1 MKLSNNL
8 LSGQRRPR
16 TKWLH
21 PIRVLLTA
29 ALVFTATIL
38 VWILPRQTTSEIEQR
53 ELAKFPRFSVEALL
67 SGDYFDDISLWF
79 SDTFP
84 ARETFVGMSS
94 DIRRTFGLQEEVI
107 HGTVQQGDTIPDAP
121 VTRPTAPV
129 TSVGSTTSSAASG
142 TADSTTVSSTTT
154 TTSAVDAD
162 ILQQNQSLSAILVKG
177 DTAYE
182 YYNFVNST
190 ADSYA
195 AILNRAYMKLG
206 DSAKVYSLVAPT
218 SIDVMLAPSARPA
231 NSSDQGKAI
240 NYLYGRMLQE
250 ITVVDARS
258 TLLNHRSEYIYF
270 HTDHH
275 WTARGAYYAFT
286 QFAKAAGKTAPAL
299 SAFEEKVF
307 PEFLGSFYAQ
317 TQNAG
322 LKLGGD
328 SIYTY
333 KPTGNISMVYG
344 KTSKATSSYPIIADV
359 NGWNPRY
366 KYSTF
371 IGGDNAYTCITNED
385 ITDGS
390 SVVLIKDSYGNA
402 FAPFLASVYHKVHI
416 IDFRYFTEDLTAF
429 VKNNNVQDVLFLNNI
444 SATRNSMLVN
454 KLNEFIGN

>member
-38 VWILPRQTTSEIEQR
+38 VWILPRPTASEIEQR

-94 DIRRTFGLQEEVI
+94 GIRRTFGLQEEVI
-107 HGTVQQGDTIPDAP
+107 HGTVQQGDAIPDAP

-162 ILQQNQSLSAILVKG
+162 ILQQNQSLGAILVKG

-240 NYLYGRMLQE
+240 KYLYDCMFQE
-250 ITVVDARS
+250 ITAVDARS

-275 WTARGAYYAFT
+275 WTARGAYYAFAVRQGGGQDRT
-286 QFAKAAGKTAPAL
+286 RAL
-299 SAFEEKVF
+299 YV
-307 PEFLGSFYAQ
+307 
-317 TQNAG
+317 
-322 LKLGGD
+322 
-328 SIYTY
+328 
-333 KPTGNISMVYG
+333 
-344 KTSKATSSYPIIADV
+344 
-359 NGWNPRY
+359 
-366 KYSTF
+366 
-371 IGGDNAYTCITNED
+371 
-385 ITDGS
+385 
-390 SVVLIKDSYGNA
+390 
-402 FAPFLASVYHKVHI
+402 
-416 IDFRYFTEDLTAF
+416 
-429 VKNNNVQDVLFLNNI
+429 
-444 SATRNSMLVN
+444 
-454 KLNEFIGN
+454 